1 VSLQVSL
8 RSCRA
13 RSILSSSPSRSFWSK
28 GSPSS
33 YRKHLCLDVY
43 KPMSRLLGV
52 TKCCNTTSTIQLLLV
67 LVIRHANPQ
76 VTTVGMDKMAQIQMS
91 NDAEDQF
98 YKSCKL
104 FLGEIKAQ
112 MRGGSYG
119 RVRGEDLLACKSFTS
134 KKTLI
139 PKPTNRRQAPAEA
152 MLYALHLY
160 PITRSA

>member
-1 VSLQVSL
+1 MP
-8 RSCRA
+8 
-13 RSILSSSPSRSFWSK
+13 I
-28 GSPSS
+28 
-33 YRKHLCLDVY
+33 
-43 KPMSRLLGV
+43 
-52 TKCCNTTSTIQLLLV
+52 
-67 LVIRHANPQ
+67 PQ

-139 PKPTNRRQAPAEA
+139 PKPMNRRQAPAEA
-152 MLYALHLY
+152 MLYALHQPSKPPLGHLF
-160 PITRSA
+160 PNKIIINSAPHSTTNTMSKSIIFFNKLRAMRHCSSIARPANTLRLGRVRRCGVGEGEFSCV